1 MGTNR
6 GTDFN
11 LAAFDV
17 AMSMPTENNGV
28 TNEGRMASTATR
40 GRLHG
45 RPVLEWTPKV
55 KQPAIARPVRGADR
69 APESGKEAI
78 ACMLDQ
84 RSTVLCEHRQYDPL
98 VDLHQAPAGLL
109 LNRA

>member
-45 RPVLEWTPKV
+45 LEWTPKV
-55 KQPAIARPVRGADR
+55 KQPAIPRPVRGADR
-69 APESGKEAI
+69 APERGKEAI

-84 RSTVLCEHRQYDPL
+84 RSIVLREHCRYDPL
-98 VDLHQAPAGLL
+98 VELHQAPAGLL